1 MNTIVIGTINH
12 SDIGVMNAPTE
23 RNFVV
28 WGPHFVEI
36 KILSHFTDSR
46 GMTIGR
52 FDDIFSIEIY
62 VIYVR
67 WM

>member
-28 WGPHFVEI
+28 WEPHVVEI
-36 KILSHFTDSR
+36 KVLRHFTDSR

-52 FDDIFSIEIY
+52 FDDILYSAS
-62 VIYVR
+62 R
-67 WM
+67 ST